1 MLNDLMPGMP
11 GVREVQTYFEPS
23 CLSNVLFWT
32 IFLYIFKKKK
42 RKSVHINLGN
52 SVKDIHII
60 FMQPSAGVADINE

>member
-1 MLNDLMPGMP
+1 MP

-32 IFLYIFKKKK
+32 IFLYIFQKKKK
-42 RKSVHINLGN
+42 KKSVDINLGN

-60 FMQPSAGVADINE
+60 FMQPSAEVADINE